1 MGISVRRRTDGGAA
15 TPATGRPGGAGAAYG
30 LPRTGILDASPT
42 YDRACPCNLAGR
54 YPVPW
59 LGRRAGERREP
70 APGLPRNVSHPG
82 SGKPPLAP
90 APGRTLTARRPV
102 FSKSS
107 SFKVRF
113 FNVQALQGPGV
124 SGPLSRPFVKRG
136 DYAVPSQSGQR
147 AAGIF
152 CVPFSRKSGNRIP
165 CRRMRT
171 CDTRM
176 AELAPGGR
184 RRLDGVWHLSRDRVR
199 QRSPG
204 HAVPRERWPAGWP
217 VVRAKLPPC
226 LVILEFPC
234 PATASVNCS
243 A

>member
-15 TPATGRPGGAGAAYG
+15 TPATGRPGRAARG
-30 LPRTGILDASPT
+30 LPRTGILDASRT
-42 YDRACPCNLAGR
+42 YDRACPCDLAGR

-113 FNVQALQGPGV
+113 FKVQALQGPGV

-136 DYAVPSQSGQR
+136 HDAVPSWSGQR

-152 CVPFSRKSGNRIP
+152 CVPFSRKSGSRIP
-165 CRRMRT
+165 RRRMKT
-171 CDTRM
+171 CDTRWPNLLPGADDGWTVYGTCPEIVSGNDRPAM
-176 AELAPGGR
+176 PCPGSAGRRGGR
-184 RRLDGVWHLSRDRVR
+184 SCVLNSRPVWLFWSSRVR
-199 QRSPG
+199 QQP
-204 HAVPRERWPAGWP
+204 W
-217 VVRAKLPPC
+217 
-226 LVILEFPC
+226 
-234 PATASVNCS
+234 
-243 A
+243 